1 MKHIYEFQL
10 TGFVIVVEIEKILI
24 PINYA
29 NTDKETF
36 RKSSDLFAIWQ
47 FLKEIPSLA
56 DIIFNENLNTIL
68 KQLPGN
74 KYFVVKSIYFDNPTM
89 SNCKV
94 SYHQDLTISV
104 DKRIELKDF

>member
-36 RKSSDLFAIWQ
+36 RKSSDLFAI
-47 FLKEIPSLA
+47 
-56 DIIFNENLNTIL
+56 
-68 KQLPGN
+68 
-74 KYFVVKSIYFDNPTM
+74 
-89 SNCKV
+89 
-94 SYHQDLTISV
+94 
-104 DKRIELKDF
+104 